1 MRKFFKFVLGMMF
14 GAIIGS
20 TVTLLLTPAQ
30 GSEVQDQIRARIQEL
45 IEEGR
50 KAAAERRAELER
62 QLDAF
67 KRGETSTDE
76 VKIKLQ

>member
-1 MRKFFKFVLGMMF
+1 MHKLFKFVLGMLF

-20 TVTLLLTPAQ
+20 TVTLLLAPAP
-30 GSEVQDQIRARIQEL
+30 GAEVQDKIRTRFQEL

-67 KRGETSTDE
+67 KRGETSTGE